1 MSTNTQ
7 TISRPLASL
16 NVPTKVPALITYAR
30 AIVQALTGNTWI
42 PSPLP
47 TIAAITAAIA
57 DLVTSETATLA
68 RTKGA
73 VTTRNE
79 KKAAL
84 VALLRQLRGNVQAA
98 ADASPDNGGT
108 IIESAGIAL
117 RKAQTRPARVFA
129 ATPSALT
136 GSVKLVAPSAG
147 RRAAYEWEYSTD
159 GGSATWVAGAAVAP
173 GEDGRARPEGGDD
186 GAVPVPRRREGRR
199 HELEPEGPP
208 AGPVTG

>member
-1 MSTNTQ
+1 MTMSSNPQ
-7 TISRPLASL
+7 SISRPLASL
-16 NVPTKVPALITYAR
+16 NIPTKVPTLITYAQ
-30 AIVQALTGNTWI
+30 AIVKALTGNTWI

-57 DLVTSETATLA
+57 DLATAETATLS

-117 RKAQTRPARVFA
+117 RKAQARPSRVFA
-129 ATPSALT
+129 ATPSGLT

-147 RRAAYEWEYSTD
+147 QRAAYEWEYSTD
-159 GGSATWVAGAAVAP
+159 GGTTWVAALPSLQAKTVVPGLKAGTTAQFRYRGVVKGGATNWSQ
-173 GEDGRARPEGGDD
+173 
-186 GAVPVPRRREGRR
+186 PVS
-199 HELEPEGPP
+199 LL
-208 AGPVTG
+208 VQ